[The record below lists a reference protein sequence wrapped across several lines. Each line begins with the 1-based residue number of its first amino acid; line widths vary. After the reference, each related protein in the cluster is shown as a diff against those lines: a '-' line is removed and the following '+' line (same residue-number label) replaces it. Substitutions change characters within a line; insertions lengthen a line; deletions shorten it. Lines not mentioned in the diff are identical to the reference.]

1 MNDMLTLSE
10 PHEYDAVVDGISEDE
25 YNKESYRK
33 DKCPEIGT
41 RRQPEYSNELLKLVS
56 ECLRIDRE
64 HRPKPAALVTRVEAG
79 KARYE
84 DGVETDLNQ
93 NGLEIGDD
101 KETLHFRRND
111 INNLRDTTDDAD
123 FPYLPLDWQRV
134 VLSRYQGPS

>member
-41 RRQPEYSNELLKLVS
+41 RRQPEYSNEL
-56 ECLRIDRE
+56 
-64 HRPKPAALVTRVEAG
+64 
-79 KARYE
+79 
-84 DGVETDLNQ
+84 LNQ